1 MRFWYLLH
9 MHKIGARGLIFSL
22 NFPLLPYL
30 MCILEVKV
38 LASLNKCICTGLSEP
53 SLQDNVIS
61 AKAHLFLLSNEKNR
75 NMSIPIILSIL
86 FL

>member
-1 MRFWYLLH
+1 
-9 MHKIGARGLIFSL
+9 MHKRGARGLIFGL

-38 LASLNKCICTGLSEP
+38 LASLHKCICTGLPEP

-61 AKAHLFLLSNEKNR
+61 AKAHLFLLRNEINI
-75 NMSIPIILSIL
+75 NMSIPIIYLL
-86 FL
+86 L